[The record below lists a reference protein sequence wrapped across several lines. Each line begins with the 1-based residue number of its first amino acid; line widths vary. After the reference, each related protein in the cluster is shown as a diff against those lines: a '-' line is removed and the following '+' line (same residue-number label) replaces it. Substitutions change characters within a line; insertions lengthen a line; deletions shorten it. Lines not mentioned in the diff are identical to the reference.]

1 MRSKLMNMN
10 GKLVNLVVGTV
21 GIILILISLLES
33 VQDPARTILLSIGTS
48 ILATS
53 IVTGLNARYLI
64 SQNNS
69 ISMTEKWG
77 LGGIYEVRAHINT
90 YTNKALLHADNLDIC
105 AMGLKGFRDAQ
116 GKNIAKRVSRGM
128 NLRILTLDPTNPYLS
143 EIDRKEGLAVGSTK
157 ATVESLIL
165 WVKQLQKLQLADGQ
179 VEIKTYMDYPH
190 EFYFCI
196 DGTVFIG
203 PYESKTSQQ
212 TITYRYNAHGQG
224 ARYYS
229 DNFER
234 LWKIC

>member
-1 MRSKLMNMN
+1 
-10 GKLVNLVVGTV
+10 
-21 GIILILISLLES
+21 
-33 VQDPARTILLSIGTS
+33 
-48 ILATS
+48 
-53 IVTGLNARYLI
+53 
-64 SQNNS
+64 
-69 ISMTEKWG
+69 
-77 LGGIYEVRAHINT
+77 
-90 YTNKALLHADNLDIC
+90 
-105 AMGLKGFRDAQ
+105 
-116 GKNIAKRVSRGM
+116 M

-179 VEIKTYMDYPH
+179 VEIKTYMDFPH